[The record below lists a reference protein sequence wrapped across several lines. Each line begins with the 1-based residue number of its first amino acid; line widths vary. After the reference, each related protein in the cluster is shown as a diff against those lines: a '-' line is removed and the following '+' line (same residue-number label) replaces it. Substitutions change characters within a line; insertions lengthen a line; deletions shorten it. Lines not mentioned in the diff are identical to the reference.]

1 MILIISHCHSSFV
14 ISVLSQELRLQGRCM
29 PYLKSNHKMNK
40 QILILL
46 LSFLIIRYTG
56 FPIIYLETQLFATPV
71 DLSLLKVFSAL
82 VTLYVLFNEVAKF
95 LFLPNGLANEVLG

>member
-1 MILIISHCHSSFV
+1 
-14 ISVLSQELRLQGRCM
+14 
-29 PYLKSNHKMNK
+29 
-40 QILILL
+40 
-46 LSFLIIRYTG
+46 
-56 FPIIYLETQLFATPV
+56 LETQLFATPV